1 MLRLNK
7 KLWSFNVGCF
17 ASGSFIWLAE
27 LSHQLPIPDFVL
39 SNHMINIEFY
49 KVALMFFMAILVMI
63 TLLIIMHKG
72 LNVHSSEHTFWLVLP
87 ILSFLIMTVIVDN
100 TLIMTMMVAAIPAL
114 FVILMAARKKKERR
128 IFDME
133 KALS

>member
-1 MLRLNK
+1 MPRLNK

-27 LSHQLPIPDFVL
+27 LSKNMPIPDFVL
-39 SNHMINIEFY
+39 SNQLISIDFY
-49 KVALMFFMAILVMI
+49 NAIIICFAAILL
-63 TLLIIMHKG
+63 TALLIGFMHKV

-87 ILSFLIMTVIVDN
+87 ILTFLVMTAMVANMLV
-100 TLIMTMMVAAIPAL
+100 MTMMSAAIPAL
-114 FVILMAARKKKERR
+114 IIILCAARKKKERR

>member
-27 LSHQLPIPDFVL
+27 LSHNIPIPNFILANKFISIGLYNSVVVCL
-39 SNHMINIEFY
+39 
-49 KVALMFFMAILVMI
+49 VAALL
-63 TLLIIMHKG
+63 TLFLIGFMHKG

-87 ILSFLIMTVIVDN
+87 ILTFLIMTAIVAN
-100 TLIMTMMVAAIPAL
+100 VLVMTMMSAAIPAL
-114 FVILMAARKKKERR
+114 IVILWAARKKKERR

-133 KALS
+133 KAIS